1 MSFVK
6 NDVQQITLNEPLWGL
21 TAREKRMLDKSWA
34 TQFADRIFPL
44 INEER
49 FAVLYSDKAS
59 RPNTPVNVIIGALIL
74 KELRNQTDDELLE
87 SLLFD
92 VRYQRALHT
101 ESFDEQPMSDTTLKR
116 FRKRCLTYEVEH
128 GVDLIHECITELSG
142 EMAKLMKISGQ
153 IQRMDSL
160 MVASNI
166 KRLSRMELLYT
177 CVSNLVTHLH
187 KTEGDEKLK
196 GLEHYYDPNDMNA
209 VIYHRKTDNNDDR
222 IQTILRDADNLLAI
236 CEGGYDE
243 VAQYQLLVRVIREQT
258 VREDDGSLRLK
269 TKEDGGMDSSILQ
282 NPADPEATY
291 REKAGKQ
298 NRGYAGNVTEDV
310 GDNGSIVTDYQ
321 FGQNTHSDTDFLA
334 EHLDGEERT
343 PERRT
348 LVADGAFSSGD
359 LRKKADEK
367 NIDLV
372 TTDLTGRETKDIY
385 ADFVFAEDGE
395 SIVRC
400 PAGNKP
406 VSSSKV
412 RSTGKCRASFD
423 RKHCEGCPYQD
434 QCNPKIGNKKAVVH
448 VSQKQSERAK
458 TQRSMD
464 SPLFKIIARVR
475 NGVETIPSMLR
486 RRYEI
491 DHMPVRGAIRMKHM
505 FGFKIGALNFRKL
518 SIYLDSLGKCA
529 PIPAIA

>member
-6 NDVQQITLNEPLWGL
+6 NDSQQLTLNDTLWGL
-21 TAREKRMLDKSWA
+21 TAREKKMLDKSWA

-44 INEER
+44 IDEEP

-74 KELRNQTDDELLE
+74 KELRNQTDDEIFE

-92 VRYQRALHT
+92 ARYQRALHT

-116 FRKRCLTYEVEH
+116 FRNRCLTYEVEH
-128 GVDLIHECITELSG
+128 GVDLIHSCITELSA

-153 IQRMDSL
+153 LQRMDSL

-177 CVSNLVTHLH
+177 CVSDLVTYLH
-187 KTEGDEKLK
+187 KTEGDDKLS

-209 VIYHRKTDNNDDR
+209 VIYHKKFESDDDR
-222 IQTILRDADNLLAI
+222 IQTILNDADKLLLS

-243 VAQYQLLVRVIREQT
+243 VSQYQLLVRVIKEQT
-258 VREDDGSLRLK
+258 IRQEDGTLRLK

-282 NPADPEATY
+282 NPADPEATF

-298 NRGYAGNVTEDV
+298 HRGYAANVTEDV
-310 GDNGSIVTDYQ
+310 GENGSIITDYQ
-321 FGQNTHSDTDFLA
+321 YEQNIHSDIKFLN

-348 LVADGAFSSGD
+348 MVADGAYGSD
-359 LRKKADEK
+359 ELRKKADEK

-372 TTDLTGRETKDIY
+372 TTDLTGCETKDIY
-385 ADFVFAEDGE
+385 ADFVFKEDGQGIA
-395 SIVRC
+395 SC

-406 VSSSKV
+406 VSTGLVK
-412 RSTGKCRASFD
+412 STGKCRGSFD
-423 RKHCEGCPYQD
+423 RKCCENCPFSG
-434 QCNPKIGNKKAVVH
+434 QCNPKIGNKKAVVY
-448 VSQKQSERAK
+448 VSQKQSDRAK
-458 TQRSMD
+458 AQRKMD

-475 NGVETIPSMLR
+475 NGVETIPSILR

-491 DHMPVRGAIRMKHM
+491 DRMPVRGKIRMKHM

-518 SIYLDSLGKCA
+518 SLYLDGLDNCA
-529 PIPAIA
+529 LIPEIA